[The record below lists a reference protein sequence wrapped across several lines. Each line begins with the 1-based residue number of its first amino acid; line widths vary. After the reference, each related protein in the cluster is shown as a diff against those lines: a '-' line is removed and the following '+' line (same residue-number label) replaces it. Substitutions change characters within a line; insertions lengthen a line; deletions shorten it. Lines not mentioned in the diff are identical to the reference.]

1 MEDAMST
8 MIIQESTRFARRT
21 SPAPTP
27 AEVEAMLQAVN
38 VQLIQHDLAPEP
50 TLSPEVCWTI
60 AALAVGGA
68 AGCLGAGLLIGGW
81 LSALAGTRDGRGRRR
96 RFRGDAL
103 AGVGRRFV
111 HRQKASYCLPSG
123 RGRPAVRLVGDSPC
137 RDRPARLKQLTHVRD
152 GL

>member
-81 LSALAGTRDGRGRRR
+81 LSALAGTVMGAAAGGVFAVMLWRASDGGSSIARKPVTACHPAA
-96 RFRGDAL
+96 DDL
-103 AGVGRRFV
+103 
-111 HRQKASYCLPSG
+111 LSG
-123 RGRPAVRLVGDSPC
+123 W
-137 RDRPARLKQLTHVRD
+137 
-152 GL
+152 